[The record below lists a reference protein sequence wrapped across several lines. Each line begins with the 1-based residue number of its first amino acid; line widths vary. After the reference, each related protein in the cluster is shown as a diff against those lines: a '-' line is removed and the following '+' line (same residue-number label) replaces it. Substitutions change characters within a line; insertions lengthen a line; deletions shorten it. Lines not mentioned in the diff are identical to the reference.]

1 MCLYVCVPVTIYVYM
16 YVYIHAHLG
25 FIIQFIALLP
35 IPWFCSPSHN
45 VDTVC
50 LYIFLNI
57 VTRDLY
63 ISSPFLS
70 QKELRGTHKQ

>member
-1 MCLYVCVPVTIYVYM
+1 MYVYIYVCVCVC
-16 YVYIHAHLG
+16 IHAHLG

-35 IPWFCSPSHN
+35 RPRFCSPSHN

-57 VTRDLY
+57 VTRDLH
-63 ISSPFLS
+63 ISSLFVS
-70 QKELRGTHKQ
+70 QQELRGIHKQ